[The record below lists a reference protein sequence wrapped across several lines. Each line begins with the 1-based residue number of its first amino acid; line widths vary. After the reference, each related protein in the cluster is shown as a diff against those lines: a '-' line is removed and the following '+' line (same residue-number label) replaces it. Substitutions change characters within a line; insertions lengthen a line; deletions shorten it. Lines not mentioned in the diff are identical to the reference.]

1 MKLIGDITNVEFEG
15 IDYSDS
21 PDFCD
26 AYIISA
32 DLDGVPMT
40 EEQMNHRSEK
50 EIDLVKQ
57 MATHILNTNTLNVE
71 EQTTQTINVLNEMMG
86 IYA

>member
-1 MKLIGDITNVEFEG
+1 MKLIGDITNIEFEG
-15 IDYSDS
+15 IDYSDY

-40 EEQMNHRSEK
+40 EEQLE
-50 EIDLVKQ
+50 
-57 MATHILNTNTLNVE
+57 A
-71 EQTTQTINVLNEMMG
+71 LNESDLRYELLMDY
-86 IYA
+86 IY

>member
-15 IDYSDS
+15 IDYSDY

-32 DLDGVPMT
+32 DLNGVPMNG
-40 EEQMNHRSEK
+40 EQL
-50 EIDLVKQ
+50 D
-57 MATHILNTNTLNVE
+57 A
-71 EQTTQTINVLNEMMG
+71 LNESDLRYELLMNY
-86 IYA
+86 IY

>member
-40 EEQMNHRSEK
+40 EEQLE
-50 EIDLVKQ
+50 
-57 MATHILNTNTLNVE
+57 A
-71 EQTTQTINVLNEMMG
+71 LNESDLRYELLMDY
-86 IYA
+86 IY

>member
-1 MKLIGDITNVEFEG
+1 MELIGDITNVEFEG
-15 IDYSDS
+15 IDYSDY

-40 EEQMNHRSEK
+40 EEQLE
-50 EIDLVKQ
+50 
-57 MATHILNTNTLNVE
+57 A
-71 EQTTQTINVLNEMMG
+71 LNESDLRYELLMDY
-86 IYA
+86 IY

>member
-15 IDYSDS
+15 IDYSDY

-40 EEQMNHRSEK
+40 EEQLE
-50 EIDLVKQ
+50 
-57 MATHILNTNTLNVE
+57 A
-71 EQTTQTINVLNEMMG
+71 LNESDLRYELLMDY
-86 IYA
+86 IY

>member
-26 AYIISA
+26 AYIVSA
-32 DLDGVPMT
+32 DLDGVPMN
-40 EEQMNHRSEK
+40 EEQLE
-50 EIDLVKQ
+50 
-57 MATHILNTNTLNVE
+57 A
-71 EQTTQTINVLNEMMG
+71 LNESDLRYELLMDY
-86 IYA
+86 IY

>member
-1 MKLIGDITNVEFEG
+1 MELIGDITNVEFEG

-40 EEQMNHRSEK
+40 EEQLE
-50 EIDLVKQ
+50 
-57 MATHILNTNTLNVE
+57 A
-71 EQTTQTINVLNEMMG
+71 LNESDLRYELLMNY
-86 IYA
+86 IY

>member
-1 MKLIGDITNVEFEG
+1 MELIGDITNVEFEG

-40 EEQMNHRSEK
+40 EAQL
-50 EIDLVKQ
+50 D
-57 MATHILNTNTLNVE
+57 A
-71 EQTTQTINVLNEMMG
+71 LNESDLRYELLMDY
-86 IYA
+86 IY

>member
-1 MKLIGDITNVEFEG
+1 MELIGDITNVEFEG

-40 EEQMNHRSEK
+40 EEQLE
-50 EIDLVKQ
+50 
-57 MATHILNTNTLNVE
+57 A
-71 EQTTQTINVLNEMMG
+71 LNESDLRYELLMDY
-86 IYA
+86 IY

>member
-15 IDYSDS
+15 IDYSDY

-40 EEQMNHRSEK
+40 EAQLE
-50 EIDLVKQ
+50 
-57 MATHILNTNTLNVE
+57 A
-71 EQTTQTINVLNEMMG
+71 LNESDLRYELLMDY
-86 IYA
+86 IY

>member
-15 IDYSDS
+15 IDYSDY

-32 DLDGVPMT
+32 DLNGVPMNG
-40 EEQMNHRSEK
+40 EQL
-50 EIDLVKQ
+50 D
-57 MATHILNTNTLNVE
+57 A
-71 EQTTQTINVLNEMMG
+71 LNESDLRYELLMDY
-86 IYA
+86 IY

>member
-15 IDYSDS
+15 IDYSDY

-40 EEQMNHRSEK
+40 EAQLE
-50 EIDLVKQ
+50 
-57 MATHILNTNTLNVE
+57 A
-71 EQTTQTINVLNEMMG
+71 LNESDLRYELLMNY
-86 IYA
+86 IY